1 MQVDLVRVTTRDG
14 LRLDGALRVPQENTP
29 KKLSL
34 DAVLFLHGVGANF
47 YTSGTL
53 DGIAPRLLKLGL
65 PILSVNTRGHDQVYS
80 ASAGFGRRL
89 LGAGFEIVD
98 ECRHDVAA
106 WVQFLVERGHE
117 RLLLLGHS
125 LGAIKSVYSQVHEPL
140 APIAGV
146 VAMSPPRL
154 SHRAF
159 LQSSQSETY
168 FTSLSQAEKMQ
179 EEGRGNEL
187 FLAQYPFPLMITA
200 SSYLDKYGPGERY
213 NIIRFAN
220 QLPVP
225 SLFLYGSKEVTPGN
239 GPFAG
244 VPEALKSLTDCR
256 ESLDVAIVSGGDH
269 FYTGA
274 YDGLAE
280 EIEMWLQGKFSR
292 SKLAP

>member
-1 MQVDLVRVTTRDG
+1 MLVDLVRVTTRDG
-14 LRLDGALRVPQENTP
+14 LRLDGALRTPPEATP
-29 KKLSL
+29 KKLNL

-53 DGIAPRLLKLGL
+53 DGIAPRFMNLGL
-65 PILSVNTRGHDQVYS
+65 PVLAVNTRGHDQVYS

-89 LGAGFEIVD
+89 QGAGFEIVD

-106 WVQFLVERGHE
+106 WVQFLAERGHE
-117 RLLLLGHS
+117 RILLLGHS
-125 LGAIKSVYSQVHEPL
+125 LGAIKAVYSQVHEPL
-140 APIAGV
+140 PAIAAL

-159 LQSSQSETY
+159 LQSPQSETY
-168 FTSLSQAEKMQ
+168 FAALSQAEQMQ
-179 EEGRGNEL
+179 QAGRGDEL

-200 SSYLDKYGPGERY
+200 ASYLDKYGPGERY
-213 NIIRFAN
+213 NIIRFAD

-244 VPEALKSLTDCR
+244 LPEALQDLKNSR
-256 ESLDVAIVSGGDH
+256 AALDVAIVSGGDH
-269 FYTGA
+269 FYSGVFES
-274 YDGLAE
+274 LAE
-280 EIEMWLQGKFSR
+280 EILSWLEDNFS
-292 SKLAP
+292 LA